1 MRVEW
6 ANAFYGQ
13 HPRPFMLAQLAAV
26 ALVLLI
32 ACANV
37 SNLLLARATT
47 HAREIA
53 IRIGLGASRGRIV
66 RQQLAESLMLA
77 LVGGLLG
84 TLFALWGIA
93 AVRTILPAEQARLN
107 PGWTRMELNA
117 SVLAFTSAVSVL
129 TALIVGLVPAL
140 VASGADPQQALS
152 EGGRSVSPSRSR
164 HRLRGLLVSAE
175 MALALTMIAGTIV
188 TVRGFTALANEAPGY
203 RADHALTMQLTA
215 PIARYRTTAVAEA
228 MYEQVLNA
236 VRGERGVEGAA
247 LTTLLP
253 PEWGEYRSRIFLEG
267 EPRPTRVDAARTP
280 RWQMVTPDY
289 FATMGI
295 PLVSGRSFT
304 VHDDSTSPAVIVVS
318 ESMARAYWPGQ
329 SPIGKRIGW
338 AGNDTTMSTVVGV
351 VGDVRFNPNVG
362 AAAAPTY
369 YVAVAKAHPW
379 RTMSLVVR
387 TREDPTAMAP
397 RIERAIASVAPAVT
411 PGSVFTLDHLHQTS
425 LSPQRL
431 TSEMMAAFAIVALL
445 LAAIGIN
452 GVMSYTVAQRTHE
465 IGVRTALG
473 AQSSDIV
480 RGVLGGAARF
490 VVIGIAVGAAGA
502 VLMTHT
508 LAHLLIQLSPNDPV
522 AFGAAVAVLASAA
535 FAGSYLPA
543 RRAMRVDPAIA
554 LRQDG

>member
-1 MRVEW
+1 M
-6 ANAFYGQ
+6 
-13 HPRPFMLAQLAAV
+13 
-26 ALVLLI
+26 
-32 ACANV
+32 
-37 SNLLLARATT
+37 
-47 HAREIA
+47 
-53 IRIGLGASRGRIV
+53 GASRARIV
-66 RQQLAESLMLA
+66 REQLAESLTLA

-84 TLFALWGIA
+84 TLFAVWGVA

-117 SVLAFTSAVSVL
+117 SVLAFTAAVSII

-164 HRLRGLLVSAE
+164 HRWRGLLVSAE

-188 TVRGFTALANEAPGY
+188 TVRGFAALANEAPGY

-215 PIARYRTTAVAEA
+215 PIARYRTTAAAEA

-236 VRGERGVEGAA
+236 VRGDRGVEGAA

-295 PLVSGRSFT
+295 RLVSGRSFT

-318 ESMARAYWPGQ
+318 ESMARDYWPGQ
-329 SPIGKRIGW
+329 SPLGRRLGW

-362 AAAAPTY
+362 PAVAPTY

-387 TREDPTAMAP
+387 TREDPMAMAP
-397 RIERAIASVAPAVT
+397 RVERAIASVAPTVT

-431 TSEMMAAFAIVALL
+431 TSEMMAAFAIVALV

-473 AQSSDIV
+473 AQSSDIL

-490 VVIGIAVGAAGA
+490 VVIGIAIGAAGA

-508 LAHLLIQLSPNDPV
+508 LAHLLTQLSPNDPV

-543 RRAMRVDPAIA
+543 RRATRVDPAIA